1 MSYKTCKYGC
11 NTQIVWNSKLSKF
24 VESDGTVH
32 ERDRCESL
40 RPRTSYS
47 SPHTTTPPVQP
58 APITKTMTQESY
70 DILSANQLEI
80 IGKLDRL
87 INEVKA
93 VSTTVYAMQQDLIK
107 CVKWIQA
114 QTAAELHE
122 LESDRRREDPEDF
135 T

>member
-32 ERDRCESL
+32 ERERCEAL
-40 RPRTSYS
+40 RPRTSYTQTVS
-47 SPHTTTPPVQP
+47 APNKPIQPSPM
-58 APITKTMTQESY
+58 TKTISQESY

-80 IGKLDRL
+80 IGKIDRVT
-87 INEVKA
+87 NEVKA
-93 VSTTVYAMQQDLIK
+93 VSSTVYAMQQDLIR

-122 LESDRRREDPEDF
+122 LEGDSRREEFDP
-135 T
+135 